1 MSRDAGPGRAG
12 REPGRAD
19 QGGASRTRP
28 SAVAAAAV
36 QSLEGRWQAANRY
49 DRRARV
55 TRVSRL
61 TTTGT
66 VNLAFEVVDS
76 APFEFDPGQFVGIGT
91 HIGGVSYRRSPY
103 CILSPP
109 GVGRTFELLVR
120 VVPDGPVS
128 QYLGS
133 LRPGDMVA
141 FRGPTGRSMIPQDP
155 DHEIVLLATGVG
167 IAPFYSLARHLLGGG
182 FRQPIHLYWG
192 LRLEDDI
199 CLTGALGELARTHPN
214 FDYQITL
221 SQPPPGWTGLRGRV
235 TESVPSLLGTLGG
248 KLFYLCGNGAMTE
261 EMATVLSDFGVYH
274 LAIYEEPYF
283 NRRHHPD
290 PEVLDA
296 IRRRFV
302 AKDLFSR
309 LARGEGPLFPLEAPV
324 GARGGKVAGRD
335 ARRPRRAEPSPD
347 PQEDGG
353 GGQGDDTVGP

>member
-1 MSRDAGPGRAG
+1 MSRDEGRGGTG

-19 QGGASRTRP
+19 QGRGSRTRP
-28 SAVAAAAV
+28 SAVAAAAA

-55 TRVSRL
+55 AQVSRL

-109 GVGRTFELLVR
+109 GGGRTFELLVR

-155 DHEIVLLATGVG
+155 DQEIVLLATGVG

-182 FRQPIHLYWG
+182 FRRPIHLYWG
-192 LRLEDDI
+192 LRLEEDI
-199 CLTGALGELARTHPN
+199 CLTGALQELARTHPN

-221 SQPPPGWTGLRGRV
+221 SQPPPGWAGLRGRV
-235 TESVPSLLGTLGG
+235 TESVPGLLGTLGG

-283 NRRHHPD
+283 NRRHRPD
-290 PEVLDA
+290 PEVIDA

-302 AKDLFSR
+302 AKDLVSR
-309 LARGEGPLFPLEAPV
+309 LAQGEGPLFPLEAPV
-324 GARGGKVAGRD
+324 GARGRKAARPD

-353 GGQGDDTVGP
+353 GGRGDDTAGP